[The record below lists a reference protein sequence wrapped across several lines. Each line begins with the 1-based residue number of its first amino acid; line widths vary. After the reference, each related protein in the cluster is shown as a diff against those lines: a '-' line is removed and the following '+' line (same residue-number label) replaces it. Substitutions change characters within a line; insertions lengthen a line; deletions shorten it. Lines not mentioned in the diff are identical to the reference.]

1 MSYRL
6 DLANR
11 AGLFSYYSSWYNE
24 NQEDDSHNNIAFQIT
39 SLILSFEKNNEL
51 AKEAV
56 KQFSLFEK
64 STKID
69 KNSKNINIITP
80 SLYEIFINISNIIS
94 SIRIIQNSIID
105 IIGKKESLS
114 LPNSMNTFNAKI
126 DSYRIN
132 EELKIIVKKYW
143 EKYGSKIKDYRDI
156 NEHNNFLIKKIYI
169 DNFKD
174 KNLLILLPDNPNVQT
189 YKKYTFD
196 KQINALEFLEI
207 EFYAIEKLL
216 NDISQYYKYN
226 KSSFA
231 LAINIHE
238 ENPNSLTILYD
249 LENNTLTNIETY
261 LENEELKSQR
271 FLIPENIDKFEFK
284 FIKNIQYFKNSNSFE
299 EILKIK

>member
-11 AGLFSYYSSWYNE
+11 AGLFSYYSSWYNK

-94 SIRIIQNSIID
+94 SIRIMQNSIID

-114 LPNSMNTFNAKI
+114 LPNSMSDFNK
-126 DSYRIN
+126 RIN
-132 EELKIIVKKYW
+132 KHNINEYLKKIIKKYW
-143 EKYGSKIKDYRDI
+143 KEHGIKIKNYRDI

-196 KQINALEFLEI
+196 KQINALEFLKI

-216 NDISQYYKYN
+216 NDISRYYKYH
-226 KSSFA
+226 KSYFA

-238 ENPNSLTILYD
+238 ENPNNLTILYD
-249 LENNTLTNIETY
+249 LKNNTLTSIETH
-261 LENEELKSQR
+261 LENGELKSQR

-299 EILKIK
+299 EILRIK